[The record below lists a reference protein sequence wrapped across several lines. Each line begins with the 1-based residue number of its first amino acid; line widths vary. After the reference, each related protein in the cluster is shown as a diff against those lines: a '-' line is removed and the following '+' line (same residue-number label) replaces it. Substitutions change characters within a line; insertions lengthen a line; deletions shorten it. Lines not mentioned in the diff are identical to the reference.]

1 MRQWHIQETVPHLAR
16 EVDLLAREILL
27 RLILYEDVLT
37 LRLYFHRLPF
47 AHPFHRLPRVL
58 AFDVSSDSQVFE
70 VVVDEVDGVLRLR
83 VADGGEY
90 VGQALT
96 LEG

>member
-58 AFDVSSDSQVFE
+58 AFDVSSDPQVLE
-70 VVVDEVDGVLRLR
+70 VVVDEVDDVFCLR
-83 VADGGEY
+83 VADGGED
-90 VGQALT
+90 VSQALI